1 MITLFKSFAIIIV
14 SLQYSL
20 IFSFNHNSDGI
31 TNKVK
36 GGSTVFI
43 DAHSIGTRM
52 VATNSEQ
59 DLSTVSVTFKASKR
73 ACTDPL
79 PLSSPKQSID
89 EFFQQN
95 RDLLF
100 SAGATVREIEHPD
113 DELMDLFWRE
123 SQAGRVRNHL
133 PPRDET
139 AITRIIEVYN
149 PAMQFLGI
157 KLHSVVIVG
166 TQLLKGHDSEGNIIP
181 SRSYV
186 GCPEFQ
192 FTLLGSRFSA
202 EGPRPLVWLFNKITR
217 RNQSTDADESASHP
231 ENIRSIV
238 TRGFT
243 RIWSEVVA
251 DGKIIFCTDARLE
264 SQINIPRLLTRLLPM
279 SLEKMEEK
287 GSKTLQKAIEK
298 DIAPA
303 MERCSKA
310 YQEWALIME
319 SNV

>member
-1 MITLFKSFAIIIV
+1 MKALSKTFAIAVISI
-14 SLQYSL
+14 QYSPVS
-20 IFSFNHNSDGI
+20 SFNNSDGI
-31 TNKVK
+31 TNKGK
-36 GGSTVFI
+36 GGSSIFI
-43 DAHSIGTRM
+43 EAHTIGTKM
-52 VATNSEQ
+52 AATNSEQ
-59 DLSTVSVTFKASKR
+59 NFSTVSVTFKASKR

-79 PLSSPKQSID
+79 PMPPPKHSID
-89 EFFQQN
+89 DFFKQHRN
-95 RDLLF
+95 LLF
-100 SAGATVREIEHPD
+100 SAGATIREIEDPD
-113 DELMDLFWRE
+113 DELMELFWRE
-123 SQAGRVRNHL
+123 SQAGRIRSHL

-139 AITRIIEVYN
+139 AITRIVEVYN

-166 TQLLKGHDSEGNIIP
+166 TQLLKGYDSEGNIIP
-181 SRSYV
+181 SRTYL
-186 GCPEFQ
+186 GFPEFQ

-217 RNQSTDADESASHP
+217 RQESTDFAGSASHP

-264 SQINIPRLLTRLLPM
+264 SQISIPRLLTRLLPM
-279 SLEKMEEK
+279 SLDKMEEK

-310 YQEWALIME
+310 FQEWALIIE
-319 SNV
+319 SKV